1 MCKEYKAYTVTP
13 HTHRPS
19 LYIQQTTSFF
29 GPIVNFHTM
38 ITFLPVQTNKKRTE
52 GPTPKK
58 LWGKIVQRRV
68 DIILNPIGIRQIAVK
83 YLQILNRKGERCINW
98 LLRHPEPT
106 LQFLL

>member
-1 MCKEYKAYTVTP
+1 
-13 HTHRPS
+13 
-19 LYIQQTTSFF
+19 
-29 GPIVNFHTM
+29 M
-38 ITFLPVQTNKKRTE
+38 ITFLPVQTSNKRTE

-106 LQFLL
+106 LQYLL